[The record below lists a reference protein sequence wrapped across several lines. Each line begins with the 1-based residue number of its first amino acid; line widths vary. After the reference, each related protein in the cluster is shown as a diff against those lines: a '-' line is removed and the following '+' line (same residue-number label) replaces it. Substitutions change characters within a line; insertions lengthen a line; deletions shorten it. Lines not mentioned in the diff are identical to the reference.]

1 MIRKSDAYHKYHSA
15 HDRFFKPAIE
25 EFFYREFPNMF
36 GPGIRSNIADE
47 IVKIFYSNHRD
58 IRNLQ
63 PGQILWNAVDKNTRA
78 DSLNRRL
85 IPVIL
90 TIVSDEDIS
99 NLEKGMKIPI
109 HRQRVIAR
117 ITQEAYTQG
126 ALLSMRDISLL
137 FLTHPTDISRQ
148 RKLYES
154 ENETSLPHT
163 GSLHDVGTCITHKY
177 QILYK
182 YVVEKKD
189 SLTVARETNHSQRA
203 VDKYLKD
210 FNRVKILYLE
220 NKTPEFIKIA
230 TGMSLFLIKQY
241 LDIINQYIKEQNV
254 S

>member
-1 MIRKSDAYHKYHSA
+1 
-15 HDRFFKPAIE
+15 
-25 EFFYREFPNMF
+25 
-36 GPGIRSNIADE
+36 
-47 IVKIFYSNHRD
+47 
-58 IRNLQ
+58 
-63 PGQILWNAVDKNTRA
+63 
-78 DSLNRRL
+78 L

-126 ALLSMRDISLL
+126 ALLSMRDIGLL
-137 FLTHPTDISRQ
+137 FSTHPTNISRL

-154 ENETSLPHT
+154 ENKTSLPHT
-163 GSLHDVGTCITHKY
+163 GSLQDVGTCITHKY

-220 NKTPEFIKIA
+220 HKTPEFINIT
-230 TGMSLFLIKQY
+230 TGMSLFVIKQY